1 MKKVMNSKI
10 TLFILSMVLV
20 AAMALTFVGCEK
32 DEGRDIIDPV
42 EKTFTFVV
50 TELDGSKEEFTITST
65 DEMVGEAL
73 IKEELVDG
81 NYGQYGLEVHTVN
94 GQKYEYNADG
104 VYWAFFIDGEFAMTG
119 VDSTPITDG
128 TVYSF
133 TATEA

>member
-20 AAMALTFVGCEK
+20 AAMALTIVGCEK
-32 DEGRDIIDPV
+32 DEGKDILDPV

-65 DEMVGEAL
+65 EEMVGEAL
-73 IKEELVDG
+73 VKERLIDG
-81 NYGQYGLEVHTVN
+81 KSSKYGLEVHTVN
-94 GQKYEYNADG
+94 GQKYEYTADG
-104 VYWAFFIDGEFAMTG
+104 VYWAFFIDGEYAMTG

-128 TVYSF
+128 AVYGF